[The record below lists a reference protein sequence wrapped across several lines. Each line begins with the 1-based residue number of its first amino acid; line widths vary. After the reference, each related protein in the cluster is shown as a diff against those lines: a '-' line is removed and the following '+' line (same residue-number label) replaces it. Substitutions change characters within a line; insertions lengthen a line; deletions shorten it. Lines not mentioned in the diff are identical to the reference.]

1 MQDKS
6 SNNTFGPDIN
16 QYTQNVNFD
25 LLANNSDFVYLRASS
40 SSTGTFNVDRQFV
53 NFAKQCLRRGIPCGA
68 YHYGITSNDLTTA
81 DSQCDNFINTLQL
94 GFGQG
99 NYGDLFPVLDVE
111 EPIDGSISTT
121 GLINWIQ
128 RFKIRFE
135 QKTRRKIMYYTGL
148 FFIELYDNFNIQGKG
163 YPLSNMPLWIAMYPR
178 ILSNPKY
185 PPNIGGWSKW
195 TLWQYTDEGNLSGID
210 NPVDLNWGP
219 IDIAYLMPPAPV
231 VGLYAVQNG
240 SIITVYWKANTEADI
255 SGYNIFINS
264 LYAGTVS
271 SKTTKFNINKS
282 KFNLPKNQD
291 IEISIEAFDY
301 AGDFS
306 LERSKY
312 ILS

>member
-68 YHYGITSNDLTTA
+68 YHYGIPSYDLTTA

-240 SIITVYWKANTEADI
+240 SIITVYWKANTEA
-255 SGYNIFINS
+255 
-264 LYAGTVS
+264 
-271 SKTTKFNINKS
+271 
-282 KFNLPKNQD
+282 
-291 IEISIEAFDY
+291 E
-301 AGDFS
+301 DFS

>member
-16 QYTQNVNFD
+16 QYTQDVNFN
-25 LLANNSDFVYLRASS
+25 LLANNSDFIYLRASS
-40 SSTGTFNVDRQFV
+40 SSAGTFAVDDKFID
-53 NFAKQCLRRGIPCGA
+53 FAKQCLSRGIPCGA
-68 YHYGITSNDLTTA
+68 YHYGVPSYDLTTA
-81 DSQCDNFINTLQL
+81 DSQCDNFINALQL
-94 GFGQG
+94 GFGKG
-99 NYGDLFPVLDVE
+99 NYGDLFPVIDVE
-111 EPIDGSISTT
+111 EPVDRSISTT
-121 GLINWIQ
+121 ALINWIQ
-128 RFKIRFE
+128 RFKTRFE

-148 FFIELYDNFNIQGKG
+148 FFIQLYDNFYIPGRG
-163 YPLSNMPLWIAMYPR
+163 YPLSSMPLWIALYPR
-178 ILSNPKY
+178 IPSNPKY
-185 PPNIGGWSKW
+185 PPNVGGWTRW
-195 TLWQYTDEGNLSGID
+195 TVWQYTDVGNLAGIG
-210 NPVDLNWGP
+210 NPGDLNWGP
-219 IDIAYLMPPAPV
+219 VDVDYLMPPAPV

-240 SIITVYWKANTEADI
+240 NIITVYWKANTEGDI

-271 SKTTKFNINKS
+271 SKTTKFNINKN

>member
-16 QYTQNVNFD
+16 QYTQNVNFY

-68 YHYGITSNDLTTA
+68 YHYGIPSYDLTTA
-81 DSQCDNFINTLQL
+81 DSQCDNFIDTLQL

-195 TLWQYTDEGNLSGID
+195 TLWQYTDEGKLSGID

>member
-68 YHYGITSNDLTTA
+68 YHYGIPSYDLTTA

-240 SIITVYWKANTEADI
+240 SIITVYWKANIEADI